1 MTTFPVPI
9 YTTAAQKRATICT
22 PSTAIHT
29 AIPAPTAC
37 CTERR
42 SYVLP
47 DIIARVARFRNAV
60 PARITMNGDAQSALL
75 ENIVQPEFL
84 REQIAQR
91 EPIAAAPAAHL
102 RAVAPVALEMQQP
115 AAQVKHPFRH
125 VYAKLDMAETQHQP
139 AVAVQHVQPGIIN
152 QAMEIHRALPP
163 ASDITSAQPRQ
174 HRSRRVHHG
183 VQIQRQPARAQHQRA
198 HVFAKAVIDL
208 TAQHVQHVP
217 PELTNHLHQMQQ
229 AVQRPASDITSA
241 QPQQHHNR
249 RVHHGVQIQ
258 QQPARAQHLLVHA
271 YAKPDIY

>member
-1 MTTFPVPI
+1 MTTFPVPT

-75 ENIVQPEFL
+75 VNIVQPEFL

-91 EPIAAAPAAHL
+91 EPIAAVPAVPRQA
-102 RAVAPVALEMQQP
+102 AAPVALEMQQP

-163 ASDITSAQPRQ
+163 ASDIMSAQPAQ
-174 HRSRRVHHG
+174 HRS
-183 VQIQRQPARAQHQRA
+183 
-198 HVFAKAVIDL
+198 
-208 TAQHVQHVP
+208 
-217 PELTNHLHQMQQ
+217 
-229 AVQRPASDITSA
+229 
-241 QPQQHHNR
+241 R

-258 QQPARAQHLLVHA
+258 QQPARAQHQRAHVFAKSDMAGTAQRVQAVPAERIKQQQQIPHA
-271 YAKPDIY
+271 QAVVRAITVRVARTGRLADR

>member
-1 MTTFPVPI
+1 
-9 YTTAAQKRATICT
+9 
-22 PSTAIHT
+22 
-29 AIPAPTAC
+29 
-37 CTERR
+37 
-42 SYVLP
+42 
-47 DIIARVARFRNAV
+47 
-60 PARITMNGDAQSALL
+60 MNGDAQSALL

-91 EPIAAAPAAHL
+91 EPIAAAPAVPRQA
-102 RAVAPVALEMQQP
+102 AAPVALEMQQP

-139 AVAVQHVQPGIIN
+139 AVAVQHVQPGTLN
-152 QAMEIHRALPP
+152 RAMETHRALRPV
-163 ASDITSAQPRQ
+163 SDIMSVHSQQ
-174 HRSRRVHHG
+174 HRSQHVHHG
-183 VQIQRQPARAQHQRA
+183 VQIQQQPARAQHQRA

-229 AVQRPASDITSA
+229 AVRRPVLDIMSA
-241 QPQQHHNR
+241 QPAQHRSR